1 MKLSAGKLR
10 IKSGH
15 RRDFKRPAQKRGL
28 AFSFTQLIWKPYKLE
43 LFKCTKMRSAR
54 KKEKIM
60 IRNRVLSWL
69 LLPFFL
75 SGCATP
81 EPEVYR
87 AYEGPQRN
95 RSEIAVIVLEAGPGA
110 LEIDGVQPREPIYKI
125 ELPPGSHTIKFVR
138 EGWKFDF
145 VAEAGKSY
153 EFETYFSIRRGVS
166 TGTMWIQELVTG
178 RKVSQEVKI
187 SETPWR

>member
-1 MKLSAGKLR
+1 
-10 IKSGH
+10 
-15 RRDFKRPAQKRGL
+15 
-28 AFSFTQLIWKPYKLE
+28 
-43 LFKCTKMRSAR
+43 
-54 KKEKIM
+54 M
-60 IRNRVLSWL
+60 IRNRALSWL
-69 LLPFFL
+69 VLGFFL

-125 ELPPGSHTIKFVR
+125 ELPPGSHTIKSG
-138 EGWKFDF
+138 GWKFDF
-145 VAEAGKSY
+145 MAEAGKSY
-153 EFETYFSIRRGVS
+153 EFKLHFSIHRGVS
-166 TGTMWIQELVTG
+166 TGTMWIQELVTS